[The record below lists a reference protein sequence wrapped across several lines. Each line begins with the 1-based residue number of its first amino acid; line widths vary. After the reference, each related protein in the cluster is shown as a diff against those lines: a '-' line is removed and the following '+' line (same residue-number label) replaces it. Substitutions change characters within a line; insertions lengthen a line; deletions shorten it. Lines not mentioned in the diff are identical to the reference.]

1 MNERERNILDHL
13 VVMLRWRRMILISVF
28 CVCAVTAGIS
38 LIVPHVYRA
47 HAVVYP
53 PKEAQESFGLSALLG
68 NLPMGLLGVGESAV
82 SASEFV
88 PILQSERV
96 AEAIAEK
103 YDLKR
108 RYRSETREEL
118 MIIMADKLAVELSR
132 EQFLNVSYE
141 AETAERSADITN
153 SFVQEL
159 DQALQERRKEQSGE
173 LGDYLE
179 KRLARAEKEMVEA
192 ELAYNAFQKQNMAL
206 DLETQAKTQLE
217 SAATLYISLAELQI
231 KREVMSRV
239 VKPDHPQLKSLDI
252 EIAAT
257 EETVDR
263 ILMGQSPTGDGKSE
277 KQNDAM
283 SIFIPFPKMPALG
296 LQALQL
302 MRDVE
307 IRNAMYQFVLQEYEK
322 SRFEEEKETSL
333 VVVLDRAVPPDFRS
347 RPRRGLMVAVAGGL
361 SLAVSVLLAFLF
373 EAVQGME
380 GENRSKLDGIL
391 KELRL
396 KRS

>member
-1 MNERERNILDHL
+1 M
-13 VVMLRWRRMILISVF
+13 
-28 CVCAVTAGIS
+28 
-38 LIVPHVYRA
+38 
-47 HAVVYP
+47 
-53 PKEAQESFGLSALLG
+53 
-68 NLPMGLLGVGESAV
+68 
-82 SASEFV
+82 
-88 PILQSERV
+88 
-96 AEAIAEK
+96 
-103 YDLKR
+103 YDL
-108 RYRSETREEL
+108 
-118 MIIMADKLAVELSR
+118 
-132 EQFLNVSYE
+132 
-141 AETAERSADITN
+141 ERARWPRTT
-153 SFVQEL
+153 
-159 DQALQERRKEQSGE
+159 GC
-173 LGDYLE
+173 

-302 MRDVE
+302 MRDVK